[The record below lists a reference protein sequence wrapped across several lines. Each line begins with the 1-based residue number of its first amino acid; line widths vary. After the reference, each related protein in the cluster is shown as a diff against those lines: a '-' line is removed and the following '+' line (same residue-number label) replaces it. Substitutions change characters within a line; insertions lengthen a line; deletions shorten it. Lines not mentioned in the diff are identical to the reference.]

1 MLTTFLDIVCLS
13 GKGSLILSMKT
24 TCLLSL
30 AALLLFACESEPDE
44 AINTLGSDISFSLS
58 EYLEP
63 GQQTLTFKFLTAQD
77 YPCINYRIAHQ
88 VYKASQSIHIEL
100 TGVEKADVCL
110 DAIGPATAFVD
121 IGSLAEGDYA
131 LTIAIGESILNQG
144 TLSVTPE
151 AYELMVENPEGLI
164 LENTELLR
172 IPDKLL
178 WGTLRYQPGQA
189 VKNAQSELLTAL
201 TSIGAAEK
209 KLAEG
214 NYFYFEV
221 GGSGKIRSQT
231 SNPGMAEDAFL
242 MEFSGDSK
250 QLKQVLQRMNQT
262 FGEAVTIRMYNA
274 RGEEFSN

>member
-1 MLTTFLDIVCLS
+1 MNIVCLS
-13 GKGSLILSMKT
+13 GKSFLIYSMKT

-30 AALLLFACESEPDE
+30 VAVLLFSCESEPDE
-44 AINTLGSDISFSLS
+44 AVNTLGSDINFSLA

-63 GQQTLTFKFLTAQD
+63 GQQTLTFKFLTSQD

-88 VYKASQSIHIEL
+88 VYKAAQSIHIEL
-100 TGVEKADVCL
+100 TGIEKADVCL

-121 IGSLAEGDYA
+121 VGSLAEGDYA
-131 LTIAIGESILNQG
+131 LTVAIGESILNQG

-151 AYELMVENPEGLI
+151 AYELSIENSEGLI

-172 IPDKLL
+172 IPDHLL
-178 WGTLRYQPGQA
+178 WVTLRYPPGQA

-201 TSIGAAEK
+201 ASIGASEK
-209 KLAEG
+209 KLSEG

-221 GGSGKIRSQT
+221 GSSGKIRPQT
-231 SNPGMAEDAFL
+231 SNPGMTEDAFL

-250 QLKQVLQRMNQT
+250 QLKQVLQQMNQT
-262 FGEAVTIRMYNA
+262 FGEVVSIRMYNA